1 MVAADPEPG
10 AINWEAIDLI
20 LMARRGLK
28 PWELDRLTISEM
40 CLLLEDEEKPRA
52 PAGALP
58 RSDEEMIAYARFY
71 QSLTTLEKLAKARR
85 GEL

>member
-1 MVAADPEPG
+1 M
-10 AINWEAIDLI
+10 NWEAIDLI

-28 PWELDRLTISEM
+28 PWELDRLTLSEL

-52 PAGALP
+52 PGGHAP

-71 QSLTTLEKLAKARR
+71 QSMTVLQKLAAAKR

>member
-1 MVAADPEPG
+1 MAADPEPG
-10 AINWEAIDLI
+10 PVNWEAIDLI

-28 PWELDRLTISEM
+28 PWELDRLTLSEL

-52 PAGALP
+52 PAGNVP

-71 QSLTTLEKLAKARR
+71 QSMTVLQKLNAARR